1 MIIDTHAHYDDEAFD
16 KDREKLLDSMQNRG
30 IEYIVNV
37 GASIASCKTTVG
49 LTRRFPN
56 VYGALGVHPD
66 EVASLTD
73 EDFDWLKHAIYKP
86 KIVAV
91 GEIGLDY
98 HWNDNR
104 DEQIAWFEKQ
114 MELAREAEKAGAD
127 GVLAVAPYFSV
138 YSEENVEA
146 YYRKLAEQ
154 VRLPILIYNFPAL
167 TGFDMNPEMVNRL
180 AQQCPNIMGIKDTVP
195 ENEHLKEMLF
205 IKKSRP
211 EFSVFCAYESQAL
224 EMIKGGVD
232 GFVNATANF
241 APQFTAQLLKAARED
256 DSKSMELAFEKMKEA
271 SEVYQYSTPLLLAVK
286 EAVYQKVLGK
296 RGYEILP
303 GLPVKEVYRKEIEK
317 ILSNL

>member
-1 MIIDTHAHYDDEAFD
+1 MKKLAGLIPPAITIFNEDGCVDYDAMKKHTDYMIEGGVDGIAYLGTSGEFSVMTQKQKKELIRIMVPYIKGRVQAVVGIGDTCLANT
-16 KDREKLLDSMQNRG
+16 L
-30 IEYIVNV
+30 
-37 GASIASCKTTVG
+37 
-49 LTRRFPN
+49 
-56 VYGALGVHPD
+56 
-66 EVASLTD
+66 
-73 EDFDWLKHAIYKP
+73 
-86 KIVAV
+86 
-91 GEIGLDY
+91 
-98 HWNDNR
+98 
-104 DEQIAWFEKQ
+104 
-114 MELAREAEKAGAD
+114 ELAREAEKAGAD

-195 ENEHLKEMLF
+195 ESEHLKEMLF

-224 EMIKGGVD
+224 EMIKAGVD

-241 APQFTAQLLKAARED
+241 APQFTAQLLKAAREG

>member
-1 MIIDTHAHYDDEAFD
+1 MKKLAGLIPPAITIFNEDRCVDYDAMKNHADYMIEGGVDGIAYLGTSGEFSVMTQKQKKELIRIMVPYIKGRVQAVVGIGDTCLANT
-16 KDREKLLDSMQNRG
+16 L
-30 IEYIVNV
+30 
-37 GASIASCKTTVG
+37 
-49 LTRRFPN
+49 
-56 VYGALGVHPD
+56 
-66 EVASLTD
+66 
-73 EDFDWLKHAIYKP
+73 
-86 KIVAV
+86 
-91 GEIGLDY
+91 
-98 HWNDNR
+98 
-104 DEQIAWFEKQ
+104 
-114 MELAREAEKAGAD
+114 ELAGEAEKAGAD

>member
-1 MIIDTHAHYDDEAFD
+1 MVPYIKGRVQAVVGIGDTCLANT
-16 KDREKLLDSMQNRG
+16 L
-30 IEYIVNV
+30 
-37 GASIASCKTTVG
+37 
-49 LTRRFPN
+49 
-56 VYGALGVHPD
+56 
-66 EVASLTD
+66 
-73 EDFDWLKHAIYKP
+73 
-86 KIVAV
+86 
-91 GEIGLDY
+91 
-98 HWNDNR
+98 
-104 DEQIAWFEKQ
+104 
-114 MELAREAEKAGAD
+114 ELAREAEKAGAD

-271 SEVYQYSTPLLLAVK
+271 SEVYQYSTPLYPAQ
-286 EAVYQKVLGK
+286 Y
-296 RGYEILP
+296 
-303 GLPVKEVYRKEIEK
+303 
-317 ILSNL
+317 NF